1 MNGYELFTAIE
12 EYIKNNYES
21 KHIDEEIIVV
31 NNELLE
37 KLVNDMSLVVLI
49 SQLTNAKSKFVEDN
63 NVCPS
68 CRH

>member
-31 NNELLE
+31 INELLE
-37 KLVNDMSLVVLI
+37 KMINDMSLVVLI